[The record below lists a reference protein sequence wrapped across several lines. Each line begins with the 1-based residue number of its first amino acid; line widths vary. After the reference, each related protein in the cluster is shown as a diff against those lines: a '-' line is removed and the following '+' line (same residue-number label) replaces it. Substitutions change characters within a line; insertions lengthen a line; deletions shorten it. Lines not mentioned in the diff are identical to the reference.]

1 MRKIELTLSTGT
13 WTVCAVPA
21 YLLEDVLSAVPL
33 PEVPQRPAENTP
45 PGVDLTI
52 PDPDDPAYV
61 LARDKALTERARLYN
76 RAQLYY
82 AFREVDV
89 PDDWPGETQV
99 EEWAKLGLNVQIPT
113 DGVGRKVAY
122 VRRAIFGCD
131 ADRALFD
138 VAMTVLNEPT
148 EEERASVRGL
158 FRRSLQGQSD

>member
-33 PEVPQRPAENTP
+33 PEIPERPAENTP
-45 PGVDLTI
+45 PGVTLTV
-52 PDPDDPAYV
+52 PDPDNPEYV
-61 LARDKALTERARLYN
+61 AARDKALAERARLYE

-89 PDDWPGETQV
+89 PNDWPGPAQV
-99 EEWAKLGLNVQIPT
+99 REWEALGLNVQISSDPV
-113 DGVGRKVAY
+113 DHKVAY
-122 VRRAIFGCD
+122 IKRAVFGCD

-158 FRRSLQGQSD
+158 FRRSLQGQGD